1 MKLSSKEKK
10 FIKHNKKNLSA
21 EQIAVELK
29 APVEDVLEYLKKQ
42 LSDDKFEKYRLV
54 NSKNTNA
61 TASPFSFKNFF
72 KTNIQAI
79 IILITLL
86 VISYANS
93 INNDFVSDDH
103 GITAIK
109 NLGSLQALFTSPSHF
124 MVGVFYTIAF
134 KLGGYTPLFY
144 RLSNIIFHLGT
155 VIALLILFTLLTN
168 NVLAFIVAAL
178 FAVHPILIESV
189 GWISGI
195 QYVQYGFFCVCALL
209 ASEKAIIFP
218 FLFFL
223 YEISFG
229 NIKKNWK
236 YVVPFFLII
245 IVPALYYVSQI
256 SVRLNSLGGVLINQ
270 PKVTF
275 NPFFQIPVAI
285 SSYLQLIFWPG
296 QLTLYHSE
304 MSFSTFEFSIRV
316 LVVIGYFL
324 FMGYQF
330 FKNKQLFF
338 WLSFFV
344 LTLIPTMTPFG
355 ISWIVA
361 ERYVYLG
368 TVGIIFFVGYVL
380 MRLIENRKTKYIGYI
395 IFVGIL
401 IALTARTIVR
411 NIDWQNEDN
420 LWVATGK
427 TSPSDPKTHINLGD
441 MYSRQGNFNQSIA
454 EFKKA
459 IALKPDYADAFHDL
473 ANTYIQVNNIPAA
486 LDSYQQ
492 AIRYNPSLWQSYQN
506 MAVIYYKNKQF
517 ALAAQALQKAV
528 EANKENPKLPADLGV
543 VYLEM
548 GKLEEAK
555 HAFQDTLT
563 LDPNNAEAKNGLM
576 KINK

>member
-1 MKLSSKEKK
+1 
-10 FIKHNKKNLSA
+10 
-21 EQIAVELK
+21 
-29 APVEDVLEYLKKQ
+29 
-42 LSDDKFEKYRLV
+42 
-54 NSKNTNA
+54 
-61 TASPFSFKNFF
+61 
-72 KTNIQAI
+72 
-79 IILITLL
+79 
-86 VISYANS
+86 
-93 INNDFVSDDH
+93 
-103 GITAIK
+103 
-109 NLGSLQALFTSPSHF
+109 
-124 MVGVFYTIAF
+124 
-134 KLGGYTPLFY
+134 
-144 RLSNIIFHLGT
+144 
-155 VIALLILFTLLTN
+155 
-168 NVLAFIVAAL
+168 
-178 FAVHPILIESV
+178 
-189 GWISGI
+189 
-195 QYVQYGFFCVCALL
+195 
-209 ASEKAIIFP
+209 
-218 FLFFL
+218 
-223 YEISFG
+223 
-229 NIKKNWK
+229 
-236 YVVPFFLII
+236 
-245 IVPALYYVSQI
+245 
-256 SVRLNSLGGVLINQ
+256 
-270 PKVTF
+270 
-275 NPFFQIPVAI
+275 
-285 SSYLQLIFWPG
+285 
-296 QLTLYHSE
+296 
-304 MSFSTFEFSIRV
+304 
-316 LVVIGYFL
+316 
-324 FMGYQF
+324 
-330 FKNKQLFF
+330 
-338 WLSFFV
+338 
-344 LTLIPTMTPFG
+344 MTPFG